1 MKNIQPPEFNTI
13 AEFAEKFI
21 NQTNTSVFLTGKA
34 GTGKTTLLKKIV
46 AHTHKQFAIVAPTGI
61 AALNAGGVTIHSFFQ
76 LPFSAFI
83 PNFTTQNLISNTHKF
98 ESKSTLTKHFK
109 LNKNRKKLIRQLEL
123 LIIDEVSMLRADLLD
138 AIDWALRNIRKINQP
153 FGGVQVLFI
162 GDLLQLPP
170 VVKPEE
176 WSVLSKYYQG
186 IHFFNAQV
194 FNEKKPIYIELD
206 KIYRQSDTQF
216 IHLLDNLRNNLLTQ
230 EDKHILNKYVKPNI
244 NDSEKKGFIT
254 LTTHNAIA
262 DEMNSVELAKIQ
274 SKPHKYKAEISGDFP
289 SNIFPTEYEIE
300 LKVGAQVM
308 FIKNDPSFEKNFFN
322 GKMGTI
328 QTLSADEVT
337 VNFPE
342 ENKSI
347 AVDKFEW
354 SNIRYFLNEKKGEI
368 EEQILGTFVQYP
380 LKLAWAITIH
390 KSQGLTFDKAILDVS
405 RVFAPGQA
413 YVALSRLRSLNGL
426 VLTRPI
432 VENGL
437 ENDRSVIEYSKNNAS
452 ENELIDKLNEG
463 TKSYLSVELQKAF
476 YWDELVKTWVL
487 FEQVCRSAGVKTEKY
502 QDKECVKNHL
512 SQIEQ
517 GAYVGAKF
525 LNQLE
530 KLISKADPDWKFI
543 YERIQAAYTYFFN
556 ILDQI
561 IESILIRKVD
571 LASKKKAKQYQED
584 LSLLE
589 DDTLNTLF
597 HLAKIKSIIE
607 VKSSNTT
614 FTKEN
619 LKTKEL
625 LDYKAKKLERIVK
638 DRFNTLN
645 STLLI
650 EEGYDTEHI
659 ELVVKK
665 KKVKQDKKDTYTQT
679 LEMFEAGK
687 LVDEIAKERQLS
699 LSTIEGHITRLIQ
712 QEKIELSAVMEQKR
726 IQEIEDILESAQGKT
741 LGAIK
746 EELGDRV
753 SYSELRWVQ
762 ASKML

>member
-1 MKNIQPPEFNTI
+1 MKNIQPTEFNTI

-83 PNFTTQNLISNTHKF
+83 PDFTTQNLISNTHKF

-176 WSVLSKYYQG
+176 WSMLSKYYQG
-186 IHFFNAQV
+186 IHFFNAHV
-194 FNEKKPIYIELD
+194 FNERKPIYIELD

-426 VLTRPI
+426 LLTKPI

-437 ENDRSVIEYSKNNAS
+437 ENDRSVVEYSKNNAS
-452 ENELIDKLNEG
+452 DNELIDKLNEG
-463 TKSYLSVELQKAF
+463 TKSYLSFELQKAF
-476 YWDELVKTWVL
+476 NWDELVKTWVL
-487 FEQVCRSAGVKTEKY
+487 FEQACSNAGVKTEKY
-502 QDKECVKNHL
+502 QDKEWVKNHL
-512 SQIEQ
+512 SQVEQ
-517 GAYVGAKF
+517 DTNVGKKF

-530 KLISKADPDWKFI
+530 KLISIDAPDWKYI
-543 YERIQAAYTYFFN
+543 HERIQAAYTYFFD

-571 LASKKKAKQYQED
+571 LASKKKAKQYQEE
-584 LSLLE
+584 LGLLE

-607 VKSSNTT
+607 VKSSNST

-659 ELVVKK
+659 ELVVNK
-665 KKVKQDKKDTYTQT
+665 KKVKQDKKDTYSLT

-687 LVDEIAKERQLS
+687 LINEIAKERQLS
-699 LSTIEGHITRLIQ
+699 LSTIEGHIARLIQ

-726 IQEIEDILESAQGKT
+726 IQEVEDILEGAQGKT

-746 EELGDRV
+746 EELGDSV
-753 SYSELRWVQ
+753 SYAELRWVQ